1 MKIRSTLAIA
11 ALAAS
16 LATAALAQAIDRL
29 GVPGPISFGEQSY
42 ALAWSAEP
50 SPGYVKQEYVPQGQT
65 VEAYK
70 QMILVERVAGSVKV
84 ADAVRAQTEMLNKRK
99 GTDPLVN
106 MDVIQN
112 EATGEILLDFIV
124 SDKNAK
130 GDVIVEWNGYRYAPL
145 KAGEGVVLFGVSNRA
160 TGIEEART
168 FLTNLKTT
176 RPATIKA
183 LTEAPIPQ
191 PTN

>member
-1 MKIRSTLAIA
+1 MNFSKLVAITVVVVC
-11 ALAAS
+11 S
-16 LATAALAQAIDRL
+16 ATSALAQAVDRL
-29 GVPGPISFGEQSY
+29 GIPGPIAFGDQSY

-50 SPGYVKQEYVPQGQT
+50 NPGYVKQEYVPAGQT
-65 VEAYK
+65 VEIYK
-70 QMILVERVAGSVKV
+70 QMILVERLVGPTKV

-99 GTDPLVN
+99 GADPLLN

-112 EATGEILLDFIV
+112 AATGEVLLDFIV

-130 GDVIVEWNGYRYAPL
+130 GDVIVEWNAYRYAPL
-145 KAGEGVVLFGVSNRA
+145 KSGEGVILFGVSHRA
-160 TGIEEART
+160 TGIEEARN
-168 FLTNLKTT
+168 FLTNLKTA

-191 PTN
+191 PKS